1 MNMKTTPAIRPLSQ
15 IRLSVKPFGVY
26 TLLGRPE
33 SNPKIEKNKKAFVL
47 TFPLHLAPANLSG
60 FEVCPKRTEGCTAAC
75 LHTAGNP
82 VYFDH
87 KEKSR
92 IARTRL
98 FFLRRELFL
107 ELLRAE
113 IDAAFRK
120 VERINQTSAEDYA
133 AGFRLN
139 ATSDLSFERIGR
151 GSNAFGDLSVVD
163 YILQRGGV
171 VYDYTKNPN
180 RKPPQGYHLTFSLAE
195 DNDADAVQWLKGGG
209 TVAVVFNVKRGG
221 RLPVRFP
228 LGDKWFRVIDGDVT
242 DYRPSDPR
250 GVIVGL
256 RAKGDAIGNASGFV
270 RNAAEGVF

>member
-1 MNMKTTPAIRPLSQ
+1 MLTKTTPAIRPLSQ
-15 IRLSVKPFGVY
+15 IRLSVKPFGVC
-26 TLLGRPE
+26 TLLGQPE

-47 TFPLHLAPANLSG
+47 TFPLHLAPATLSG
-60 FEVCPKRTEGCTAAC
+60 FEVCPKRTAGCTNAC

-87 KEKSR
+87 KERAR

-120 VERINQTSAEDYA
+120 VDRINQTSAEEFA

-151 GSNAFGDLSVVD
+151 GSKAFGAFSVVE
-163 YILQRGGV
+163 YILHRGGV
-171 VYDYTKNPN
+171 AYDYTKNPN
-180 RKPPQGYHLTFSLAE
+180 RTPPQGYHLTFSLAE
-195 DNDADAVQWLKGGG
+195 NNDADAVQWLKGGG
-209 TVAVVFNVKRGG
+209 TVAIVFNVKRGG

-228 LGDKWFRVIDGDVT
+228 LGGKWFCVIDGDVT

-250 GVIVGL
+250 GVLVGL
-256 RAKGDAIGNASGFV
+256 RAKGDAKGDDSGFV